1 MISSRNYIILY
12 DYYCNFIN
20 LSLIIV
26 KYTNPYNHPNNTT
39 ILYDNKC
46 NKYNDTLDENQV
58 PNIVVLNNNVAY
70 VPPIIGSAI
79 LK

>member
-46 NKYNDTLDENQV
+46 NKYNDTLDEN
-58 PNIVVLNNNVAY
+58 
-70 VPPIIGSAI
+70 
-79 LK
+79 